1 MVKVRARN
9 FNHLDTKHS
18 RLCQGC
24 QGDERSGSGA
34 GLLETAALVYPAK
47 GRVDGSGTL
56 ILAGSGLQR
65 VGPSVCAGCGFPA
78 GSGVAASRDTFL
90 KRTVP
95 DSRREAHALPKPDD
109 TAKHPGARHRPPR
122 DRYFLRPRGRARR
135 PRSLSNRPNMAPGRT
150 AHV

>member
-24 QGDERSGSGA
+24 QGERSGSGA

-78 GSGVAASRDTFL
+78 GSGVAASLCVGTQTWPWVKTFIPL
-90 KRTVP
+90 Q
-95 DSRREAHALPKPDD
+95 
-109 TAKHPGARHRPPR
+109 PGPAV
-122 DRYFLRPRGRARR
+122 DAE
-135 PRSLSNRPNMAPGRT
+135 
-150 AHV
+150 